1 LPSERSLNWIKDS
14 QRDRDIAE
22 RDQVIAQR
30 ETRLKELETQQEY
43 LEQAVANWKQYCH
56 QVRVGERCSRGVKYS
71 PVVWFV
77 KPLAARQAVEQLLR
91 EANRAAIH
99 SA

>member
-1 LPSERSLNWIKDS
+1 
-14 QRDRDIAE
+14 
-22 RDQVIAQR
+22 VIAQR

-43 LEQAVANWKQYCH
+43 LEQAVAKLEPSF
-56 QVRVGERCSRGVKYS
+56 QVLRGGTLLSRGEVLAAG
-71 PVVWFV
+71 VVRIV

-91 EANRAAIH
+91 EANRLQSKS